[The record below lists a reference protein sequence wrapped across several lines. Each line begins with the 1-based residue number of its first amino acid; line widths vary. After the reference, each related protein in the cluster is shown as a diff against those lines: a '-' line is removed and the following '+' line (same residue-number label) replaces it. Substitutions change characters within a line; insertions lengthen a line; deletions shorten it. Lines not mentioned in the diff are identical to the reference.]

1 MKYSPMAEKMEEG
14 VIIGG
19 EEGNRCKKGIKDGD
33 GVKQLREEMEG
44 KEVKKRLQTRSRRK

>member
-33 GVKQLREEMEG
+33 GVK
-44 KEVKKRLQTRSRRK
+44 